1 MKIKKYDLIV
11 AGGGMSG
18 VAAAVTAARKGI
30 NTLLIEQTSM
40 LGGLGTSGLM
50 TMIMTSRHWFYG
62 IGKEIVDRLIAE
74 GNARLID
81 DYPVKDYDRIPF
93 DAEAMK
99 LALDAIIEDSG
110 ADLLL
115 YTKIIGVEKEGDS
128 ITRLQIADGMGNSTV
143 EGKIFID
150 ATGDAMVAYYA
161 GEPFEYGDENGNVQ
175 APTMTAYY
183 AGIDFD
189 RYEEFLKTYE
199 GGPAIPKVNMIRDLI
214 PKAVADGVV
223 SVEDLHHPGIFRIS
237 PAFNVGVMNAGHIY
251 GAEVISGKGL
261 TDATVAGRKMAREY
275 LNFYRKYIPGFEKA
289 YMTNTCSSLGLRET
303 RRIVGKYVTTF
314 DDKSSY
320 RKFED
325 AVMRFDGGAVSD
337 VHASSADKKA
347 YKAYYDLFSKREDLR
362 EDDFATLPYRSLLPQ
377 NTKNLIVAG
386 RCISADRKVQ
396 GQIRIMGYCFMMGEA
411 AGLAAAQAINKG
423 LTPGEISIKEL
434 QADLKSNGVE
444 TV

>member
-1 MKIKKYDLIV
+1 MKKYDLIV

-18 VAAAVTAARKGI
+18 VAAAVAASRKGI
-30 NTLLIEQTSM
+30 KTLLIEQTSM

-62 IGKEIVDRLIAE
+62 IGKEIVGKLIAE
-74 GNARLID
+74 GNARVID

-99 LALDAIIEDSG
+99 LALDSIVTESG
-110 ADLLL
+110 AELLL
-115 YTKIIGVEKEGDS
+115 YTKITGIEKDGDS
-128 ITRLQIADGMGNSTV
+128 ITRLILSDGMGTSSV

-150 ATGDAMVAYYA
+150 ATGDAMLAYFA
-161 GEPFEYGDENGNVQ
+161 GEPFEYGDEDGNVQ

-189 RYEEFLKTYE
+189 RYEEFLKGYE

-223 SVEDLHHPGIFRIS
+223 SVEDFHHPGIFRIS

-251 GAEVISGKGL
+251 GAEVMSGKGL

-275 LNFYRKYIPGFEKA
+275 LNFYRKYIPGFENA

-320 RKFED
+320 RKFDD
-325 AVMRFDGGAVSD
+325 AIMRFDGGAVSD

-362 EDDFATLPYRSLLPQ
+362 EDDWATLPYRSLLPQ

-386 RCISADRKVQ
+386 RCVSADRKVQ

-411 AGLAAAQAINKG
+411 AGLAAAQAIKKNLAPKD
-423 LTPGEISIKEL
+423 INVKEL
-434 QADLKSNGVE
+434 QADLKVNGVE